1 MGVTPTATTVHP
13 APPLQVRT
21 PRISF
26 PDRIDTSWHP
36 LFPEFAA
43 AANSVSLLM
52 PHVEPYVA
60 RATLAVRDQLD
71 EELRHTATAFAA
83 QELQHQALH
92 RSLNQRMIAATPA
105 LARVERAAAASYGL
119 LERRGDQRWSL
130 AFAAASETVAFALA
144 RWTERHIRLLFDD
157 ADDAVATLFLWHLAE
172 EVEHKNVAFDVLVA
186 VAPSRRRYL
195 LAGLVSLACL
205 ALFTI
210 AGTVVQLWSSRR
222 IWSPVAWWR
231 LLRWSIS
238 LCFELLP
245 DLFVG
250 ATRNHHPSQ
259 FSDPTLLVAW
269 LRGFDP
275 ATGQDPLRRR

>member
-1 MGVTPTATTVHP
+1 MAPTASP
-13 APPLQVRT
+13 APPTVRI

-26 PDRIDTSWHP
+26 PERVDTTWHP
-36 LFPEFAA
+36 AFPEFAA
-43 AANSVSLLM
+43 AANAVSLLM
-52 PHVEPYVA
+52 PHIEPYVA
-60 RATLAVRDQLD
+60 RATLAVRDHLD
-71 EELRHTATAFAA
+71 GELRDTATAFAA

-92 RSLNQRMIAATPA
+92 RSLNRSLIAATPA
-105 LARVERAAAASYGL
+105 LSRVDRCAASVYGF
-119 LERRGDQRWSL
+119 LERRGDSRWSL
-130 AFAAASETVAFALA
+130 AFAAAFETVAFALA
-144 RWTERHIRLLFDD
+144 RWTERHIRLLFDE

-172 EVEHKNVAFDVLVA
+172 EVEHKSVAFDVMRV
-186 VAPSRRRYL
+186 VAPSRLRYL

-205 ALFTI
+205 ALFTV
-210 AGTVVQLWSSRR
+210 AGTLVQLCASRR

-231 LLRWSIS
+231 LLRWSLS

-275 ATGQDPLRRR
+275 QTGQDPLRRR